1 MNLRAGKNHR
11 IIMIQHPV
19 LWVFAIAVLVCL
31 LLFTMWATYDY
42 GRYNAGYDSA
52 DSQRI
57 ISGLTRQLTVAK
69 AKIVETQRQTSM
81 LKRNKQIDDDVSG
94 QLKQVLAQLQNKVVA
109 LKKDLAFYKSI
120 VAPERGDRSVAIQS
134 FQLTPAGTDQ
144 YQYKLM
150 VSQRGRNDFFA
161 RGTITV
167 VIAGTLND
175 KHVTLK
181 LRNISNET
189 KKILKFGFKYFQNF
203 EGVMSLPTAFQPDSV
218 RVRVEPRSSRIKP
231 VDEQFAWSDLA
242 AGGT

>member
-1 MNLRAGKNHR
+1 MSLRAGKNHR

-19 LWVFAIAVLVCL
+19 LWGFAIAILVCL
-31 LLFTMWATYDY
+31 LLFTIWATYDY
-42 GRYNAGYDSA
+42 GRYSAGYDSA
-52 DSQRI
+52 DSQRT
-57 ISGLTRQLTVAK
+57 ISGLTRQLAVAK

-109 LKKDLAFYKSI
+109 LKKNLAFYKSI
-120 VAPERGDRSVAIQS
+120 VAPERGDRNIAIQS

-150 VSQRGRNDFFA
+150 VSQRGRNDLFA

-167 VIAGTLND
+167 VIAGTLKD

-181 LRNISNET
+181 LRDISNET

-218 RVRVEPRSSRIKP
+218 RVRVKPRSSRIKP

>member
-1 MNLRAGKNHR
+1 MKLRAGKNHR

-31 LLFTMWATYDY
+31 LLFTVWSAFEY

-52 DSQRI
+52 QSQRT
-57 ISGLTRQLTVAK
+57 ISGLSQQLAVAK

-81 LKRNKQIDDDVSG
+81 LERNKQIDADVSK
-94 QLKQVLAQLQNKVVA
+94 QLKQVLAQLQNKILV
-109 LKKDLAFYKSI
+109 LKKNLAFYKGI
-120 VAPERGDRSVAIQS
+120 VAPERGDRSIAIRS
-134 FQLTPAGTDQ
+134 FQVTPAGTGQ

-150 VSQRGRNDFFA
+150 VSQRGRNDLFA

-167 VIAGTLND
+167 FIAGVLKD
-175 KHVTLK
+175 KHVTFR
-181 LRNISNET
+181 LRDISNET
-189 KKILKFGFKYFQNF
+189 KKILKFGFKYFQSF

-218 RVRVEPRSSRIKP
+218 RVMVKPRSGRIKP